1 MGRKKLPY
9 GEGDWF
15 SVPLEDGTYAV
26 GLVARCPQGGKV
38 LLGYFF
44 GPKRAELPG
53 AEDVTK
59 LTKEDAV
66 LVARF
71 GDLGLHNKEWSVVG
85 RSERWDRD
93 AWPMPVF
100 ARTESTDSSKAYL
113 TSYADDDPN
122 RALCES
128 VCDAKEAGC
137 FPQDGV
143 WGYGAIEMV
152 LTDLLSA

>member
-1 MGRKKLPY
+1 
-9 GEGDWF
+9 
-15 SVPLEDGTYAV
+15 
-26 GLVARCPQGGKV
+26 
-38 LLGYFF
+38 
-44 GPKRAELPG
+44 
-53 AEDVTK
+53 
-59 LTKEDAV
+59 
-66 LVARF
+66 
-71 GDLGLHNKEWSVVG
+71 
-85 RSERWDRD
+85 
-93 AWPMPVF
+93 MPVF